1 MGCETSPWAWTVR
14 ETSVLVFLGQLLGKF
29 SSLGADALAGSSL
42 FRSTGYSSSLEENLP
57 LFLGDTLVSWL
68 FRVTNWFLYRERSVP
83 LGRLP
88 PLAISSR
95 SPLTSSSLEDDFFFL
110 GLEKDTDDSSIL
122 FSWCGSWG
130 LHFLLLRSCTHL
142 LALLLS
148 TAAVFQKC
156 KGNCSKTFFFFFKHF
171 FCFSSFLVI
180 SASASSAW
188 TIISITTSRFLQGTS
203 SVSQKDS
210 CSSTCSWSFSTNTA
224 EGTSEKQS
232 VYKVIQ
238 HLFARYWEMRP
249 LLSMAAWPINVEWKM
264 RTYFG
269 VLSVVFGALET
280 WSLSWVQGS
289 TYRPG
294 LAKQASSYLSDTLV
308 SKKLMVLKNWILID
322 RKSNHKK
329 QCGF

>member
-1 MGCETSPWAWTVR
+1 MGLLRPPLSSSSVLHTSP
-14 ETSVLVFLGQLLGKF
+14 G
-29 SSLGADALAGSSL
+29 
-42 FRSTGYSSSLEENLP
+42 
-57 LFLGDTLVSWL
+57 
-68 FRVTNWFLYRERSVP
+68 
-83 LGRLP
+83 P
-88 PLAISSR
+88 PL
-95 SPLTSSSLEDDFFFL
+95 EH
-110 GLEKDTDDSSIL
+110 
-122 FSWCGSWG
+122 C
-130 LHFLLLRSCTHL
+130 
-142 LALLLS
+142 
-148 TAAVFQKC
+148 
-156 KGNCSKTFFFFFKHF
+156 CSFPKMQGELQQDFFFFKHF

-180 SASASSAW
+180 SALASSAW